1 MLLGQLSLVSA
12 AAFSGAAFYIN
23 IAEQP
28 ARLMLDD
35 KSALKQWKLS
45 YARGFAMQASIVVIS
60 GVLGLVAAWLSS
72 DWRWIIGA
80 ALVLANWPF
89 TLIGIMP
96 TNNRLKAIPES
107 GAGPVSRALFETWGR
122 RHAVRTTLGTAATL
136 AYLWALN

>member
-1 MLLGQLSLVSA
+1 MLLGQLALVSA

-60 GVLGLVAAWLSS
+60 GVLGLVAQHGYRA
-72 DWRWIIGA
+72 
-80 ALVLANWPF
+80 
-89 TLIGIMP
+89 T
-96 TNNRLKAIPES
+96 
-107 GAGPVSRALFETWGR
+107 GAGSSGR
-122 RHAVRTTLGTAATL
+122 RSSSPTGRSR
-136 AYLWALN
+136 

>member
-1 MLLGQLSLVSA
+1 
-12 AAFSGAAFYIN
+12 
-23 IAEQP
+23 
-28 ARLMLDD
+28 MLDD

-96 TNNRLKAIPES
+96 QQAEGDTREWS
-107 GAGPVSRALFETWGR
+107 GPSFQGLV
-122 RHAVRTTLGTAATL
+122 
-136 AYLWALN
+136 